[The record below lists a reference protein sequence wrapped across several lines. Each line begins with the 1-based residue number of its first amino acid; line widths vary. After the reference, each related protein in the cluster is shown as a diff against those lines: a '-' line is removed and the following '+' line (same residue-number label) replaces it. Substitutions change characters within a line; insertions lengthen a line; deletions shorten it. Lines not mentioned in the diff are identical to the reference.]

1 MSQGAYGN
9 GDIAT
14 LQGCICPQTIAG
26 SELDIYS
33 ESEPNDIFPQVKHVR
48 LFVCLKLKLD

>member
-1 MSQGAYGN
+1 M

-14 LQGCICPQTIAG
+14 LQGCICPQTQLG

-33 ESEPNDIFPQVKHVR
+33 ESEPNDIFPQVKDVW